1 MPGTERLATW
11 SRRFQRFAWGAG
23 PALIYAPLG
32 VLRNKWLASTLS
44 APGLGVLAQ
53 VLAAMNWLGQA
64 AGLGLGLP
72 VTRLVGAARAAG
84 DSARERAVMRT
95 ALRLALGTSCL
106 IAALVLIAAPVLAR
120 ALLGSSAYAPLFRI
134 ASIGIIGLAGAG
146 TLLALFAGRG
156 DVRPPITIAV
166 LGAVP
171 ATVLTF
177 LLVPRWGLAGAMIA
191 AAVLYPAGA
200 LAAIAVHR
208 RRYRTA
214 LFGGLSGER
223 GEPAWAMA
231 RVGAAGLALGLLDQG
246 VLLVLRAHYVRTYG
260 AAANGFLQAAL
271 ALSQLSGSLFYT
283 YLASYAFGTLSAAVA
298 AAGPGPAGAA
308 AAGAYTRRQG
318 PAIFLLAALLF
329 GTGMLISTPLLR
341 LLFSHRFDPARP
353 LMAWALLGEYGR
365 VGMQVL
371 LLGALPVG
379 GLRLY
384 APIAIAFPTAFAAS
398 YAVFTATGSG
408 TLSLPR
414 AYAAAGL
421 VAVIAAAAIMSR
433 RGVTLGAREALALAG
448 GALLLAGVA
457 SRVLR

>member
-1 MPGTERLATW
+1 MSGTERLATW
-11 SRRFQRFAWGAG
+11 SRRLRRFAWGAG

-32 VLRNKWLASTLS
+32 ILRNKWLASTLS

-53 VLAAMNWLGQA
+53 VLSAMNWLGQA

-72 VTRLVGAARAAG
+72 VTRLVGAARAAD

-95 ALRLALGTSCL
+95 ALRLALGTSGL
-106 IAALVLIAAPVLAR
+106 VAVLVLIAAPILAR
-120 ALLGSSAYAPLFRI
+120 ALLGSAAYAPLFRI
-134 ASIGIIGLAGAG
+134 ASIGIVGLAAAG
-146 TLLALFAGRG
+146 TLLALAAGRG
-156 DVRPPITIAV
+156 DIRPPITIAA
-166 LGAVP
+166 LGALP
-171 ATVLTF
+171 ATALTF

-191 AAVLYPAGA
+191 AAILYPAGC
-200 LAAIAVHR
+200 LAALAVHR
-208 RRYRTA
+208 RGYRTA
-214 LFGGLSGER
+214 FVGGIAKP

-260 AAANGFLQAAL
+260 PAANGFLQAAL
-271 ALSQLSGSLFYT
+271 ALSQLTGSLFYT

-298 AAGPGPAGAA
+298 AAGPGRGAA

-318 PAIFLLAALLF
+318 PAIFALAALLF
-329 GTGMLISTPLLR
+329 GIGMLISTPLLR

-353 LMAWALLGEYGR
+353 LMAWSLLGEYGR

-384 APIAIAFPTAFAAS
+384 APVAIAFPVALAAS
-398 YAVFTATGSG
+398 YAAFTATGSG
-408 TLSLPR
+408 PLSLPR

-421 VAVIAAAAIMSR
+421 IAAIAAALIMGR
-433 RGVTLGAREALALAG
+433 RGVTLGGREIGVLAG
-448 GALLLAGVA
+448 GALLLAAIA
-457 SRVLR
+457 SQVLR

>member
-1 MPGTERLATW
+1 MSGTERLATW
-11 SRRFQRFAWGAG
+11 SRRLQRFAWGAG

-32 VLRNKWLASTLS
+32 ILRNKWLASTLS

-53 VLAAMNWLGQA
+53 VLSAMNWLGQA

-84 DSARERAVMRT
+84 DGARERAVMRT
-95 ALRLALGTSCL
+95 ALRLALGTSGL
-106 IAALVLIAAPVLAR
+106 VAVLVLIAAPILAR
-120 ALLGSSAYAPLFRI
+120 ALLGSATYAPLFRI
-134 ASIGIIGLAGAG
+134 ASIGIVGLAAAG
-146 TLLALFAGRG
+146 TLLALAAGRG
-156 DVRPPITIAV
+156 DIRPPITIAA
-166 LGAVP
+166 LGALP
-171 ATVLTF
+171 ATALTF

-191 AAVLYPAGA
+191 AAVLYPAGC
-200 LAAIAVHR
+200 LAALAVHR

-214 LFGGLSGER
+214 FVGGTAVSP

-271 ALSQLSGSLFYT
+271 ALSQLTGSLFYT

-298 AAGPGPAGAA
+298 AAGPGRGAA

-318 PAIFLLAALLF
+318 PAIFALAALLF
-329 GTGMLISTPLLR
+329 GIGMMISTPLLR
-341 LLFSHRFDPARP
+341 ILFSHRFDPARP

-384 APIAIAFPTAFAAS
+384 APIAIAFPVALAVS
-398 YAVFTATGSG
+398 YAAFTATGSG

-414 AYAAAGL
+414 AYAAAG
-421 VAVIAAAAIMSR
+421 VIAAIAAALIMSR
-433 RGVTLGAREALALAG
+433 RGVTLGAREVGVLAG
-448 GALLLAGVA
+448 GALLLAAIA
-457 SRVLR
+457 SQVLR